1 MRGSI
6 KRRRA
11 FKKLPLFFAV
21 AGCLYGVPAF
31 ALDQAALDQM
41 DQQEPQEE
49 EAQQEPATS
58 QQATELDK
66 ITVTGSLIRRVEYDS
81 TSPVQVITA
90 DTNVSLGQIEAS
102 EFLQKSSIAAGATQI
117 SHQFGAYV
125 TEGGVGAQTVSLR
138 GLGANRTLVLLNGNR
153 PGPAGTRGQVGA
165 FDLNVL
171 PTSIIQRVE
180 LLKDGSSSIYGSD
193 AVAGVVNV
201 ITRKNIDSPEI
212 SFNFRAPFYGG
223 GEVYS
228 VSGANGWNF
237 DTGSIVLAGEYYK
250 QEPLRIGDRD
260 FFSCAE
266 DMVWDDQGNRIDRVD
281 KSTLAG
287 TRYAGC
293 SATNLYANTVM
304 DALLGE
310 RWVPSRD
317 GTTIGN
323 IPGYR
328 PRESV
333 SYLDSSEASYTDWL
347 NFPFYGDEMVVQDME
362 RQSVYAAADFSF
374 GAVNWNAEFLYNR
387 RETSYEG
394 FRQFF
399 PIIAGSPDYGYTYA
413 NDPDFINTM
422 VPSGVAQPVMPFR
435 SASNQVVD
443 YMYLNTGLDGLFA
456 DTWSWQV
463 NASYSRSD
471 GDYNNL
477 VIDATKT
484 GDWQYG
490 EDAPTLN
497 YFDPG
502 FLSGERMDE
511 LEAHVGAWDKGN
523 TVYDQ
528 VIVGGVLTGEV
539 FNVPAGAVAAAIGAE
554 YRTFSIDD
562 QPGAMSQAGNLWGSS
577 SAQQTKGDDSVKEVF
592 TEIDVPLLRGLPGV
606 EALTFNASGRWFDY
620 DSVDGSDSVW
630 KAGLGWQIVP
640 ALRLRATKGTS
651 YRAPGLYELYL
662 GNQSGFQGQL
672 AIDPCINWGE
682 ATNSFLQA
690 NCAAAGIPD
699 DYSGAPSSATVYS
712 GGGQGFLDPETSS
725 AFTTGL
731 IWTPEFAPISV
742 ALDYFEITVNDQ
754 ISQLSAAAIVGSCY
768 GAEVY
773 PNNFCDMFTRSAP
786 NAEVE
791 PNKIDD
797 IYASYVNINKQKV
810 KGYDLL
816 MRYEDD
822 FSFGSLTVE
831 TEATYTKED
840 VTQLFDSP
848 LAGGE
853 SISDFVGGI
862 GRPKLVGNIVASLAR
877 GDWTYTWGM
886 NYVHGMKRLTPLSA
900 SGSYTYLGWEDAVV
914 DVHADRRFYHS
925 ISAQYDQPKWS
936 VLAGVRN
943 VFNTKPDTISAAAGQ
958 NRYGNVPVNVTQY
971 DYYGVSLFARLN
983 YKF

>member
-1 MRGSI
+1 MRQVT
-6 KRRRA
+6 KRGLA
-11 FKKLPLFFAV
+11 FKKLPLFVAV
-21 AGCLYGVPAF
+21 MGCLYGVPAL
-31 ALDQAALDQM
+31 AQDQAEELDQVD
-41 DQQEPQEE
+41 PQEQPAPQPTS
-49 EAQQEPATS
+49 AQQP
-58 QQATELDK
+58 TELDRM
-66 ITVTGSLIRRVEYDS
+66 TVTGSLIRRVEYDS

-90 DTNVSLGQIEAS
+90 DTNVSLGQIEAA
-102 EFLQKSSIAAGATQI
+102 EFLQTSSIAAGSTQI

-125 TEGGVGAQTVSLR
+125 TEGGVGAQTLSLR
-138 GLGANRTLVLLNGNR
+138 GLGANRTLVLLNGQR

-171 PTSIIQRVE
+171 PTAVVQRIE

-201 ITRKNIDSPEI
+201 ITRKNIDSPEV
-212 SFNFRAPFYGG
+212 SFNFRVPVHGG
-223 GEVYS
+223 GEVFNLS
-228 VSGANGWNF
+228 AANGWNF
-237 DTGSIVLAGEYYK
+237 DNGSFVLSGEYYK
-250 QEPLRIGDRD
+250 QEPLRLGDRD
-260 FFSCAE
+260 FFRCAE
-266 DMVWDDQGNRIDRVD
+266 DLVWDAQGNRIDRVD
-281 KSTLAG
+281 RSTLAD
-287 TRYAGC
+287 TRWGGC

-304 DALLGE
+304 DALFGD
-310 RWVPSRD
+310 RWVPSWD
-317 GTTIGN
+317 GTTVGN

-328 PRESV
+328 PRENT
-333 SYLDSSEASYTDWL
+333 SYADSNQASYTDWL
-347 NFPFYGDEMVVQDME
+347 NFPFFGDGMVVQDME

-374 GAVNWNAEFLYNR
+374 GAVNWNAELLYNR
-387 RETSYEG
+387 RKTSYEG

-435 SASNQVVD
+435 SASNQTVD
-443 YMYLNTGLDGLFA
+443 YIYLNTGLDGLFA

-477 VIDATKT
+477 VIDASKT
-484 GDWQYG
+484 GDWQYSD
-490 EDAPTLN
+490 DAPTIN

-511 LEAHVGAWDKGN
+511 LVGLVGAWDRGN

-528 VIVGGVLTGEV
+528 LIFSGVVTGEL
-539 FNVPAGAVAAAIGAE
+539 FNVPAGSVAAAIGAE
-554 YRTFSIDD
+554 YREFSIDD
-562 QPGAMSQAGNLWGSS
+562 QPGALSAAGMLWGSS
-577 SAQQTKGDDSVKEVF
+577 SAQQTKGEDSVKEIF
-592 TEIDVPLLRGLPGV
+592 TEVEVPLLRGLPGV

-672 AIDPCINWGE
+672 AIDPCIDWGE
-682 ATNSFLQA
+682 STNPYLRA
-690 NCAAAGIPD
+690 NCGASGIPE
-699 DYSGAPSSATVYS
+699 DYSGAPSSAVVYS
-712 GGGQGFLDPETSS
+712 GGGQGFLEPETSE

-731 IWTPEFAPISV
+731 IWTPEFAPISI

-754 ISQLSAAAIVGSCY
+754 IAQLGAGAIVGSCY
-768 GAEVY
+768 GAEIF
-773 PNNFCDMFTRSAP
+773 PNNFCDMFTRNSPTAD
-786 NAEVE
+786 VE

-822 FSFGSLTVE
+822 FAIGSLTME
-831 TEATYTKED
+831 SQITYTKED

-853 SISDFVGGI
+853 SISDYVGGI
-862 GRPKLVGNIVASLAR
+862 GRPKLVGNLVTSLRR

-886 NYVHGMKRLTPLSA
+886 DYVHNTKRLTPLSA

-914 DVHADRRFYHS
+914 DITADSRLYHTV
-925 ISAQYDQPKWS
+925 SARYDQPKWS
-936 VLAGVRN
+936 MLAGVRN
-943 VFNTKPDTISAAAGQ
+943 VFNAKPDTVSAAATGS
-958 NRYGNVPVNVTQY
+958 RYGNVPVNATQY
-971 DYYGVSLFARLN
+971 DYFGVSLFARFN